1 MVGSVGVVWPG
12 LVVLFFRCLVCK
24 VWGRVGWQKQKP
36 ESQSQWSGEARQ
48 GCLTGLP
55 AIVCGGRVH

>member
-36 ESQSQWSGEARQ
+36 EESKRVEWG
-48 GCLTGLP
+48 GPTGLSDRV
-55 AIVCGGRVH
+55 ARHCLWGRAH